1 MTRAY
6 DTCSCVCRCVYVQ
19 RLGKY
24 IMCPALLLFT
34 FLSGWGFSPDQGCT
48 DLSWQLASL
57 SSSPVFNFRTVQWLQ
72 ALLQQHPVSYAGF
85 KFSFFRLHRKS
96 P

>member
-1 MTRAY
+1 M
-6 DTCSCVCRCVYVQ
+6 CVQVCVCAEAGKVYHVS
-19 RLGKY
+19 
-24 IMCPALLLFT
+24 CSVT
-34 FLSGWGFSPDQGCT
+34 VHLSGWGFSPDQGCT

-57 SSSPVFNFRTVQWLQ
+57 SSSPVFNFHTVQWLQ